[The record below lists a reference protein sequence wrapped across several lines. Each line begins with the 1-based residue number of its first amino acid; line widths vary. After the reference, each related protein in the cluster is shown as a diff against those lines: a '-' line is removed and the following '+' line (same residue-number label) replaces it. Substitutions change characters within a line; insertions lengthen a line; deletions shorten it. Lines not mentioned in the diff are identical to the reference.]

1 MSDHKLT
8 ITLDH
13 ETMQRLE
20 RYSKRWD
27 LSAPLTGAKLVYV
40 GLQRSDALTDWGEKV
55 RAERGAKPARA
66 KARTEALKEHEARV
80 RAMEKTKAKPK
91 AEKPAPKVKPVAK
104 PKPTKA
110 KAAKV
115 VKPKAEKKPAKPVAM
130 TLAEAGM
137 AEPARAAEPVL
148 TKAEVA
154 EAMAAETPAEP
165 ASAPVSKYLD
175 VKVGDKIFDC
185 DPRRQAEK
193 VVTKVMPDHLYIQ
206 LPGNQGVVSSVS
218 RESVHT
224 DRTKKKGYALVLA

>member
-1 MSDHKLT
+1 MSEHKLT

-40 GLQRSDALTDWGEKV
+40 GLQRSDALTDWGDKV
-55 RAERGAKPARA
+55 RAERGAKPTRA

-91 AEKPAPKVKPVAK
+91 AEKPAPKAKPVAK

-110 KAAKV
+110 KVA
-115 VKPKAEKKPAKPVAM
+115 KPKAEKKPAKPVAM

-165 ASAPVSKYLD
+165 ASKYLD

-218 RESVHT
+218 RESVHA
-224 DRTKKKGYALVLA
+224 DRTKKKGYALVPA